1 MEPAY
6 KDKPHCMNG
15 YPLNVLKFSDDDK
28 IIIQNE
34 ELKEMLQ
41 HPKVKF
47 RKIVPFSII
56 GAYRKGKSF
65 LLDYCLRYLYAHYS
79 SINCPNLINPDNWMG
94 AKDEPLRGFS
104 WRSGATRDTTGIIVW
119 SDVFLHNCEMTGEK
133 IAIIVMDTQGL
144 FDTLT
149 TATGNSRIFALG
161 TLISSIQVLNLSGVV
176 QEDQLQYLQFATE
189 FAKFAAADKNQLN
202 AKPFQNLMFLVRD
215 WVNWKDHDYGLEGG
229 STYLN
234 TFLEIK
240 PHQKDELKSVRQFI
254 KESFEELTCSLLPH
268 PGDRVIGNK
277 KNQQMYDGNWG
288 EMDEEF
294 VKELAI
300 LIDHLLKPERLV
312 LKKVNQNKL
321 QAAEY
326 FGYLDEY
333 FHLFQSEEIPEAKTI
348 YEITVDKNMNTLI
361 DSCYD
366 QYVQNIFQNE
376 ELIETSD
383 QIVIVHRMSKNDALL
398 LYKTSK
404 KMGNKN
410 HDLKFKDILSLK
422 IEEYYKSWLN
432 TSETNLKEI
441 EEQKEKTRK
450 LFQEKHEYQL
460 QMIDDEKAAL
470 EEMLKEMESENK
482 SIIEREEKLYK
493 EKIEKEK
500 LKVESRIKK
509 AIKELEI
516 EMESCKISIEKE
528 KTTTT
533 KKLYEEKHRL
543 EQELEILKTNAE
555 VQLAEKGRQIDNVKI
570 SKDREVLAL
579 RTKEQNNRIAAKEA
593 EQERQDAIKKKM
605 QAEIDRDKFEKLYAE
620 EAKKPCNILL
630 YIILNTCINFMNV
643 LISFF
648 KIGDLQTFTQNFLLL
663 QPFLQD
669 TIRMNILYMWE
680 WQSVVI
686 LNIQLMLFQIKVYVS
701 FQMMVKNTLEMNIM
715 SCVEIAFLGRDQQ
728 MEQFQIELY
737 GVDIQKKMISFML
750 RVQSKIIAGL

>member
-1 MEPAY
+1 
-6 KDKPHCMNG
+6 
-15 YPLNVLKFSDDDK
+15 
-28 IIIQNE
+28 
-34 ELKEMLQ
+34 
-41 HPKVKF
+41 
-47 RKIVPFSII
+47 
-56 GAYRKGKSF
+56 
-65 LLDYCLRYLYAHYS
+65 
-79 SINCPNLINPDNWMG
+79 
-94 AKDEPLRGFS
+94 
-104 WRSGATRDTTGIIVW
+104 
-119 SDVFLHNCEMTGEK
+119 
-133 IAIIVMDTQGL
+133 
-144 FDTLT
+144 
-149 TATGNSRIFALG
+149 
-161 TLISSIQVLNLSGVV
+161 
-176 QEDQLQYLQFATE
+176 
-189 FAKFAAADKNQLN
+189 
-202 AKPFQNLMFLVRD
+202 
-215 WVNWKDHDYGLEGG
+215 
-229 STYLN
+229 
-234 TFLEIK
+234 
-240 PHQKDELKSVRQFI
+240 
-254 KESFEELTCSLLPH
+254 
-268 PGDRVIGNK
+268 
-277 KNQQMYDGNWG
+277 MYDGNWG